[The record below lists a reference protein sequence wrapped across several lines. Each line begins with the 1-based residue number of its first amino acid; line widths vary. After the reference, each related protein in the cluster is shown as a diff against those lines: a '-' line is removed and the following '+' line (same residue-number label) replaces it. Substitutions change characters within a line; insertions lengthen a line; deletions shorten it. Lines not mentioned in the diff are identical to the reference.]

1 VNPAVPVQVDS
12 ALPAPAQL
20 PAQSVPPPT
29 VQKLLNPAQEAEIRA
44 RMEKYR
50 NEILPGG
57 GMVPIASIG
66 GVEIQLRKFVGQFNS
81 AKPSSKTWNYQDWLK
96 FIDFLDDVAKTRGAA
111 GLVKYIQQATIG
123 IIK

>member
-1 VNPAVPVQVDS
+1 MSASAVILESQQSPT
-12 ALPAPAQL
+12 L
-20 PAQSVPPPT
+20 PAQPVQPPT
-29 VQKLLNPAQEAEIRA
+29 VQKLLNPAQEAEIRS

-66 GVEIQLRKFVGQFNS
+66 GVEIQLRKFVGQFNP
-81 AKPSSKTWNYQDWLK
+81 AKTSSKTWDYRDWIK
-96 FIDFLDDVAKTRGAA
+96 FIDVFDNIVKASGAS
-111 GLVKYIQQATIG
+111 GLVNYIQKTIG